1 MRVLM
6 VLCWI
11 RPRRFHNFKLSK
23 AEKYVQ
29 LQKLSMLLQLLFFR
43 DANVLRGQLVV
54 FVKIRHLTAVSLTG
68 GPELS

>member
-11 RPRRFHNFKLSK
+11 RLRRFHNFKLSK

-29 LQKLSMLLQLLFFR
+29 LQKLN
-43 DANVLRGQLVV
+43 ANVLRGQLVV